1 MSTRSG
7 WVSNDV
13 LYTSKYVYGIS
24 FSGKCWMDALEL
36 SLRCTNL
43 LMRSMKKDV
52 DTTHDSQPDLAFDA
66 DQQLDEQ
73 LNESDCE
80 KHFEDQGRYE

>member
-1 MSTRSG
+1 
-7 WVSNDV
+7 
-13 LYTSKYVYGIS
+13 
-24 FSGKCWMDALEL
+24 
-36 SLRCTNL
+36 
-43 LMRSMKKDV
+43 MKKDV